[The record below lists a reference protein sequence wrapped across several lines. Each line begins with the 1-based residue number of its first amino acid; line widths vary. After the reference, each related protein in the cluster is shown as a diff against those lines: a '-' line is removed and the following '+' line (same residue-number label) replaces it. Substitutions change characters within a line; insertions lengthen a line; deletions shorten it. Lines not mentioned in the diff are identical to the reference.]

1 MEKIFNFSSS
11 EEKEYEEKRKKFI
24 KTTSKPLKYKI

>member
-1 MEKIFNFSSS
+1 MEKIFNFLLS

-24 KTTSKPLKYKI
+24 KTTSKPIKYKI

>member
-11 EEKEYEEKRKKFI
+11 EEKEYEEKREKFI
-24 KTTSKPLKYKI
+24 KTTLKP